1 MATGDRPLSFSLM
14 RTKEIRPTLD
24 PETCA
29 VCERRL
35 LQGEMQTRFVSPDG
49 SRHIVC
55 ELCIPRADR
64 LRWVRERE
72 GEQPLGPLP
81 PAPRRPGM
89 MRRVIDWFGGAD
101 QGDRLDDDE
110 AARVAGATTG
120 DATDRMA
127 ARQRRRSRLPKIET
141 PQPEADRKAR
151 VEVPAQPVR
160 QRNVTAVPTDEEA
173 KLQRGLELF
182 NHSQF
187 PRTIA
192 GLTRSLG
199 LPQVAILH
207 AGGNSVEI
215 FVAWGISWYSYRVDL
230 GDATEPVEL
239 SGRGNDSAELG
250 DVVGE
255 WNVIADEGGVL
266 VLNSSTSDGVPI
278 EATVDSPAAESSD
291 TEPATEPSTEP
302 ATEPQNGDLNDSE
315 QSAQPRRPEAGGA

>member
-1 MATGDRPLSFSLM
+1 M

-29 VCERRL
+29 VCGRRL
-35 LQGEMQTRFVSPDG
+35 LQGEMQTRFVAPDG
-49 SRHIVC
+49 TRHVVC

-64 LRWVRERE
+64 ARWVRERD
-72 GEQPLGPLP
+72 GEQPLGPRP
-81 PAPRRPGM
+81 PAQRRAGSF
-89 MRRVIDWFGGAD
+89 RRMIDWFGGA
-101 QGDRLDDDE
+101 QPGRAEEDDE
-110 AARVAGATTG
+110 LAFEAAVPPPE
-120 DATDRMA
+120 DAEPGIQAQPRG
-127 ARQRRRSRLPKIET
+127 RERRSRLPNLNV
-141 PQPEADRKAR
+141 PQPGFSQKGRQPRGEQPSQPK
-151 VEVPAQPVR
+151 PAQPL
-160 QRNVTAVPTDEEA
+160 VTAVPTDEEA

-239 SGRGNDSAELG
+239 SGRGNDSAELAG
-250 DVVGE
+250 VVGD
-255 WNVIADEGGVL
+255 WNVIVDEGGVL
-266 VLNSSTSDGVPI
+266 VLKLADAAPEPAKT
-278 EATVDSPAAESSD
+278 EAE
-291 TEPATEPSTEP
+291 EPATQPPVGPTE
-302 ATEPQNGDLNDSE
+302 EE
-315 QSAQPRRPEAGGA
+315 EA